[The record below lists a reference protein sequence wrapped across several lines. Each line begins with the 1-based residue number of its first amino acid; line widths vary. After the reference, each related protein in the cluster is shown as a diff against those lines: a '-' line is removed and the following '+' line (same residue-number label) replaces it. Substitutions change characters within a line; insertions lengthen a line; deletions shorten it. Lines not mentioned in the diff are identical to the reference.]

1 MEDLSA
7 ALVEAAWERV
17 LENAGGPG
25 VDGVTVERFAQ
36 SAATLLPE
44 LRQQVM
50 DGSYFSLPLRK
61 IVVQKRPGS
70 DETRSLHVP
79 AVRDRVAQTAVARMM
94 SRSFEEEF
102 LESSYAY
109 RANRGVDRAIARIQ
123 QLRER
128 GYEWVVDGDITA
140 YFDNVSHRMLLERL
154 AEDEGMNKELLPV
167 VRQWVKASIWDG
179 HTVERIRRGIAQGSP
194 ISPLLAN
201 YYLTPLDVALSRG
214 DHKLIRYSDDFLIL
228 CRGETEAGEALT
240 ATADGLRT
248 LGLELK
254 AEKTR
259 LTSFAEGFKFLGVR
273 FLGADVMIPWKAK
286 MHGQT
291 RVVSIA
297 RAMTGRQLRE
307 FRAAARG
314 KKTEPAEDKKA
325 AKPVTRKAKTE
336 EWSMPYLYVTQ
347 PGSIVRKSGDR
358 FLVECDGEIVLDAP
372 YHRLE
377 HILVFGNV
385 QLTSQALVEALD
397 HQIAVSLFSRQGRF
411 RGSLQPPA
419 GQNVLLR
426 VKQYALHQDE
436 AAALGAARE
445 CIRWKIENCLT
456 VLEKYEE
463 RGKLG
468 PAELGKVNRAEE
480 EMTELQA
487 GLDEA
492 GGAAEILGHEGAAAK
507 SYFGALALFNGSAFA
522 WPGRMKHPAKDP
534 LNALLSLSYTMVL
547 QEMAALLGAHGLDPG
562 LGFLHEIDGN
572 RPSLALDLIEP
583 FRGPVAD
590 RFVWTLVNRGY
601 FKADDFEQREAGSG
615 VYLRPDPQ
623 RKYFE
628 AYEKWMLTPVG
639 SRAGERTWTFRSLLR
654 DEAEAF
660 VRYLRD
666 GGAWSPFSYRS
677 VLGEHNAD
685 ADHV

>member
-214 DHKLIRYSDDFLIL
+214 I
-228 CRGETEAGEALT
+228 
-240 ATADGLRT
+240 
-248 LGLELK
+248 
-254 AEKTR
+254 
-259 LTSFAEGFKFLGVR
+259 TS
-273 FLGADVMIPWKAK
+273 
-286 MHGQT
+286 
-291 RVVSIA
+291 
-297 RAMTGRQLRE
+297 
-307 FRAAARG
+307 
-314 KKTEPAEDKKA
+314 
-325 AKPVTRKAKTE
+325 
-336 EWSMPYLYVTQ
+336 
-347 PGSIVRKSGDR
+347 
-358 FLVECDGEIVLDAP
+358 
-372 YHRLE
+372 
-377 HILVFGNV
+377 
-385 QLTSQALVEALD
+385 
-397 HQIAVSLFSRQGRF
+397 
-411 RGSLQPPA
+411 
-419 GQNVLLR
+419 
-426 VKQYALHQDE
+426 
-436 AAALGAARE
+436 
-445 CIRWKIENCLT
+445 
-456 VLEKYEE
+456 
-463 RGKLG
+463 
-468 PAELGKVNRAEE
+468 
-480 EMTELQA
+480 
-487 GLDEA
+487 
-492 GGAAEILGHEGAAAK
+492 
-507 SYFGALALFNGSAFA
+507 
-522 WPGRMKHPAKDP
+522 
-534 LNALLSLSYTMVL
+534 
-547 QEMAALLGAHGLDPG
+547 
-562 LGFLHEIDGN
+562 
-572 RPSLALDLIEP
+572 
-583 FRGPVAD
+583 
-590 RFVWTLVNRGY
+590 
-601 FKADDFEQREAGSG
+601 
-615 VYLRPDPQ
+615 
-623 RKYFE
+623 
-628 AYEKWMLTPVG
+628 
-639 SRAGERTWTFRSLLR
+639 
-654 DEAEAF
+654 
-660 VRYLRD
+660 
-666 GGAWSPFSYRS
+666 
-677 VLGEHNAD
+677 
-685 ADHV
+685 